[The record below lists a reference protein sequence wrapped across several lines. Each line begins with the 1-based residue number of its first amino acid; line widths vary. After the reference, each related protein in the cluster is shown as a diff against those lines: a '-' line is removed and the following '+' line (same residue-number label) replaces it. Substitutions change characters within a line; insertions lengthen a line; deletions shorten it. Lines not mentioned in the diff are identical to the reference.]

1 MIVLYGLIF
10 GQSINKSMNRFIIS
24 LVFLMLPFIGI
35 NSQDTIRYEKD
46 NVVLY
51 GLILDGDTLLLSSI
65 EEVYI
70 FPARRFSS
78 NWEYRRYRRLIRNV
92 KKAYPYAVLAK
103 KKFDEITVHFETLH
117 SEKAKRV
124 YVKQVEKELMDEFE
138 DELKGLTI
146 TQGRILIKLIDR
158 EIGDTS
164 YDILKELKGTFT
176 AFFWQTIARIF
187 GSNLKSEFDPLG
199 EDRLIN
205 EIVIMI
211 ERGAL

>member
-1 MIVLYGLIF
+1 M
-10 GQSINKSMNRFIIS
+10 
-24 LVFLMLPFIGI
+24 PFIGI
-35 NSQDTIRYEKD
+35 KSQDTIRLQKD
-46 NVVLY
+46 NIILY
-51 GLILDGDTLLLSSI
+51 GLILDGDTLLLSNI
-65 EEVYI
+65 DEVYI

-78 NWEYRRYRRLIRNV
+78 NWEYRRYQRLIRNV

-103 KKFDEITVHFETLH
+103 QKFDEITLHFETLK
-117 SEKAKRV
+117 SERAKKL
-124 YVKQVEKELMDEFE
+124 YIKQVEKELMDQFE
-138 DELKGLTI
+138 DELKKLTI

-158 EIGDTS
+158 EIGETS
-164 YDILKELKGTFT
+164 YDLLKELKGSFT

>member
-1 MIVLYGLIF
+1 LIVLNGLIF
-10 GQSINKSMNRFIIS
+10 EQSINKRMNRFVIS
-24 LVFLMLPFIGI
+24 LVFIMLPFIGI
-35 NSQDTIRYEKD
+35 MSQDTIRYEKD
-46 NVVLY
+46 NMVLY

>member
-1 MIVLYGLIF
+1 
-10 GQSINKSMNRFIIS
+10 
-24 LVFLMLPFIGI
+24 MLPFIGI
-35 NSQDTIRYEKD
+35 KSQDTILYEKD

-103 KKFDEITVHFETLH
+103 RKFDEITLHFETLQ

-124 YVKQVEKELMDEFE
+124 YVRQVEKELMDEFE

-164 YDILKELKGTFT
+164 YDLLKELKGSFT

-187 GSNLKSEFDPLG
+187 GSNLKSEFDPKG

>member
-1 MIVLYGLIF
+1 MKKSFFFLLFLI
-10 GQSINKSMNRFIIS
+10 
-24 LVFLMLPFIGI
+24 LPIAGMK
-35 NSQDTIRYEKD
+35 SQDTIKLEK
-46 NVVLY
+46 NNLVLY

-78 NWEYRRYRRLIRNV
+78 NWEYRRYQRLIRNV
-92 KKAYPYAVLAK
+92 KKAYPYAKLAK
-103 KKFDEITVHFETLH
+103 KKFDEVTAHFETLN
-117 SEKAKRV
+117 SERAKKT
-124 YVKQVEKELMDEFE
+124 YIKQVEKEIKDEFE
-138 DELKGLTI
+138 DELKKLTI

-158 EIGDTS
+158 EIGETS
-164 YDILKELKGTFT
+164 YDLLKELRGSFT
-176 AFFWQTIARIF
+176 AFFWQTIARLF
-187 GSNLKSEFDPLG
+187 GTNLKSEFDPLG

>member
-1 MIVLYGLIF
+1 LIVLNGLIF
-10 GQSINKSMNRFIIS
+10 EQSINKRMNRFVIS
-24 LVFLMLPFIGI
+24 LVFIMLPFIGI
-35 NSQDTIRYEKD
+35 MSQDTIRYEKD
-46 NVVLY
+46 NMVLY

-103 KKFDEITVHFETLH
+103 KKFDEVTLHFETLH

-187 GSNLKSEFDPLG
+187 GSNLKSEFEPLG

>member
-1 MIVLYGLIF
+1 M
-10 GQSINKSMNRFIIS
+10 NK
-24 LVFLMLPFIGI
+24 LVICLLFSMLPFIGI
-35 NSQDTIRYEKD
+35 MSQDTIRYEKD

-70 FPARRFSS
+70 FPERRFRS
-78 NWEYRRYRRLIRNV
+78 NWEYRKYRRLIRNV

-103 KKFDEITVHFETLH
+103 KKFDEVTLHFETLH
-117 SEKAKRV
+117 SEKAKRI

-158 EIGDTS
+158 EIGNTS
-164 YDILKELKGTFT
+164 YDILKELKGSFT